1 LHSWKY
7 FTQPE
12 WLKELTTWPL
22 KIF

>member
-12 WLKELTTWPL
+12 WLKELTTWQL
-22 KIF
+22 MTV